1 MRHKLEGE
9 SAGSCLCY
17 LLPPAHRHPTPG
29 AVRKLLR
36 TLLEIYYRL
45 LLGRRFPGSERLA
58 GWLRAVERRSGRGD
72 VPLPRRVWEEQ
83 YREGVWSFLEEAGE
97 LARYAVVAG
106 AVRRLRP
113 DGTVLDLGCGEGLL
127 AEHLMPDGYLRY
139 VGIDLSVAAVAAAA
153 SRRADA
159 ATRFAVADADDWPF
173 RGAFDAV
180 VLNECLYYLQEPLEA
195 ARHALAALRP
205 GGVLVVSMF
214 RTARTRGLARLLA
227 RELPLVEEVVLS
239 SRRGAWIVG
248 LYRHPMEG

>member
-1 MRHKLEGE
+1 M
-9 SAGSCLCY
+9 
-17 LLPPAHRHPTPG
+17 
-29 AVRKLLR
+29 RKLLR
-36 TLLEIYYRL
+36 IFTEAWYRL
-45 LLGRRFPGSERLA
+45 LYGRRFPGSARLE
-58 GWLRAVERRSGRGD
+58 GWLRAVEARSGRGD
-72 VPLPRRVWEEQ
+72 LPLPRAAWEEQ
-83 YREGVWSFLEEAGE
+83 YREGVWTYLEEPAE

-113 DGTVLDLGCGEGLL
+113 GGAVLDLGCGEGLL
-127 AEHLMPDGYLRY
+127 AEHLMQDGYRRY

-159 ATRFAVADADDWPF
+159 ATRFAVADADDWPL

-195 ARHALAALRP
+195 ARRALAALRP

-248 LYRHPMEG
+248 LYRHPVEG